1 MLVHFNGILFYF
13 CKAHDSKGSK
23 LYRMLITTTAT
34 KFLKRKNTINLNGQ
48 ILNLAQP
55 VVMGILNVT
64 PDSFFDGGK
73 YKTEKKVIHRAE
85 EILEQGGT
93 VIDIGAL
100 STQPGADA
108 ISTKEEIDRLLPA
121 VKAVK
126 KNFPDAFISI
136 DTYRSWVALKVIE
149 DCGPCM
155 VNDIS
160 GGNFDAHMFDTI
172 GKLGVPYV
180 LMHMQGTPLKMQE
193 NPEYDDIIRDISL
206 FFTDRV
212 KKLTKAGVKDVI
224 IDPGFGFGKTLEHNY
239 ELLNRLDSFKVFQL
253 PLLVGVSRKSMI
265 YKLLNSNPEEALNGT
280 SVINTLALM
289 GGADILRVHDV
300 REAVEAIRI
309 MNMVR
314 STSE

>member
-1 MLVHFNGILFYF
+1 MLV
-13 CKAHDSKGSK
+13 
-23 LYRMLITTTAT
+23 TAT
-34 KFLKRKNTINLNGQ
+34 ANKFLKRKNTINLNGLV
-48 ILNLAQP
+48 LNLAQP

-73 YKTEKKVIHRAE
+73 YRTEKKVISRAE

-100 STQPGADA
+100 STQPGSEA

-126 KNFPDAFISI
+126 KRFPEAFVSI

-155 VNDIS
+155 VNDVS

-193 NPEYDDIIRDISL
+193 NPEYDDIIREISL

-212 KKLTKAGVKDVI
+212 KKLAKAGVNDVI
-224 IDPGFGFGKTLEHNY
+224 IDPGFGFGKNLEHNY

-253 PLLVGVSRKSMI
+253 PLMVGVSRKSMI
-265 YKLLNSNPEEALNGT
+265 HKLLGSNPGEALNGT
-280 SVINTLALM
+280 SVVNTLALM

-300 REAVEAIRI
+300 REAVEAIQI

-314 STSE
+314 STSL